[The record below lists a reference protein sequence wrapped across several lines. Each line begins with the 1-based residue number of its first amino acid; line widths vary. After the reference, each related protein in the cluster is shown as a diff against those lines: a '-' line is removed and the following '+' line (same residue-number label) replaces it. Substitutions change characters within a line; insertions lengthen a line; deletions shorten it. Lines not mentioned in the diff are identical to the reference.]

1 MSGEVAMSP
10 VREMQSFFSRVKWSN
25 FMHKVGKKRN
35 RKEKSWLE
43 CFVWLC
49 PILWKPQEPKS
60 IWKDIIYS
68 LFKAKIFALG
78 VCGNTFSLAAT
89 LKIFSL
95 KNGSK

>member
-1 MSGEVAMSP
+1 MSREVERSP
-10 VREMQSFFSRVKWSN
+10 VMEMLSFLSRVKWSY
-25 FMHKVGKKRN
+25 FMHKVGEKIN

-43 CFVWLC
+43 YFVWLC
-49 PILWKPQEPKS
+49 PILWQPQEPKS

-89 LKIFSL
+89 LEIFFSL
-95 KNGSK
+95 KRV